1 MTSTDRSPAAAVE
14 SRPGSDSAQ
23 RQASSSVDV
32 TRGAPGRR
40 PRRLK
45 NLLYSQRLAP
55 YLFIAPFVI
64 TLLAFWMVPLA
75 RTFMMST
82 QEVLFGEATFIGA
95 ENYERLWND
104 RIFWQALYNST
115 RYMVL
120 TIALLIPI
128 PLVLAALIN
137 SKIGSPR
144 VKAFFKASMFVPALT
159 SVVVAGIIFRLMF
172 AETDSGLMN
181 QVIGFFGAGPVRWL
195 REDIG
200 GLTALLLLA
209 LWRYAGVNILYF
221 LAGMQSI
228 PEEYYEA
235 ASIDGASRVQQFF
248 HITIPNLKPI
258 IIYVTTISIYGG
270 LAMFLESFMLYAGN
284 NSPNNQ
290 GLTVVGYLYR
300 RGIEE
305 NDLGFASAV
314 GVVLLVLIMAI
325 NLTFLTLTG
334 TFKKEAS

>member
-1 MTSTDRSPAAAVE
+1 M
-14 SRPGSDSAQ
+14 
-23 RQASSSVDV
+23 
-32 TRGAPGRR
+32 
-40 PRRLK
+40 
-45 NLLYSQRLAP
+45 LYNPRLAP
-55 YLFIAPFVI
+55 YFFIAPFVI

-75 RTFMMST
+75 RTFQMST
-82 QEVLFGEATFIGA
+82 QDVLFGETSFIGA
-95 ENYERLWND
+95 DNYERLWND
-104 RIFWQALYNST
+104 RIFWQALFNST

-128 PLVLAALIN
+128 PLVLAAVLN

-144 VKAFFKASMFVPALT
+144 VKAVFKASMFVPALT

-172 AETDSGLMN
+172 SETDTGLMN

-195 REDIG
+195 REDTG

-221 LAGMQSI
+221 LAGIQSI
-228 PEEYYEA
+228 PTEYYEA

-258 IIYVTTISIYGG
+258 LVYVTSISIYGG

-325 NLTFLTLTG
+325 NLTFLTFTG
-334 TFKKEAS
+334 TFKKEASR

>member
-1 MTSTDRSPAAAVE
+1 VVASPEVQPSPKVQPSGSAEAV
-14 SRPGSDSAQ
+14 
-23 RQASSSVDV
+23 
-32 TRGAPGRR
+32 RGKPGRG

-45 NLLYSQRLAP
+45 NVLYSQRAAP
-55 YLFIAPFVI
+55 YLFISPFVI

-75 RTFMMST
+75 RTFQMST
-82 QEVLFGEATFIGA
+82 QEVLFGEGIFVGA
-95 ENYERLWND
+95 DNYLRLWND
-104 RIFWQALYNST
+104 RIFWKALFNSA

-120 TIALLIPI
+120 TLALLIPI
-128 PLVLAALIN
+128 PLVLAAVIN

-144 VKAFFKASMFVPALT
+144 VKAVFKSAMFVPALT
-159 SVVVAGIIFRLMF
+159 SIVVAGIIFRLMF
-172 AETDSGLMN
+172 SETESGLIN
-181 QVIGFFGAGPVRWL
+181 QVIGVFGIEPVRWL
-195 REDIG
+195 RQDLG

-209 LWRYAGVNILYF
+209 MWRYTGVNILYF
-221 LAGMQSI
+221 LAGMQAI
-228 PEEYYEA
+228 PRDYYEA

-248 HITIPNLKPI
+248 HITIPNLKPTLV
-258 IIYVTTISIYGG
+258 YVTTISIYGG

-325 NLTFLTLTG
+325 NLTYLTLTG
-334 TFKKEAS
+334 TFKKEAER

>member
-1 MTSTDRSPAAAVE
+1 M
-14 SRPGSDSAQ
+14 
-23 RQASSSVDV
+23 
-32 TRGAPGRR
+32 RGAKR
-40 PRRLK
+40 
-45 NLLYSQRLAP
+45 LLYSKRWAP

-64 TLLAFWMVPLA
+64 TLLAFWTVPLA
-75 RTFMMST
+75 RTFLMST
-82 QEVLFGEATFIGA
+82 QDVLFGEATFVGA
-95 ENYERLWND
+95 DNYQRLWGD
-104 RIFWQALYNST
+104 RIFWQALFNST

-128 PLVLAALIN
+128 PLVLAAVLN

-144 VKAFFKASMFVPALT
+144 VKAVFKSSMFVPTLT

-172 AETDSGLMN
+172 SETDSGLMN
-181 QVIGFFGAGPVRWL
+181 QVLGFFGAEPVRWL
-195 REDIG
+195 REDLG
-200 GLTALLLLA
+200 GLTALLMLA
-209 LWRYAGVNILYF
+209 MWRYTGINILYF

-228 PEEYYEA
+228 PTELYEA
-235 ASIDGASRVQQFF
+235 ASIDGANRVQQFF
-248 HITIPNLKPI
+248 NVTIPNLKPTI
-258 IIYVTTISIYGG
+258 VFVTAISIYGG

-314 GVVLLVLIMAI
+314 GVVLLILIMAI

-334 TFKKEAS
+334 TFKKEASR

>member
-1 MTSTDRSPAAAVE
+1 M
-14 SRPGSDSAQ
+14 
-23 RQASSSVDV
+23 
-32 TRGAPGRR
+32 RGA
-40 PRRLK
+40 K
-45 NLLYSQRLAP
+45 SLLYSQRLAP

-64 TLLAFWMVPLA
+64 TLLAFWTVPLA
-75 RTFMMST
+75 RTFLMST
-82 QEVLFGEATFIGA
+82 QEVLFGEATFVGA
-95 ENYERLWND
+95 DNYQRLWGD
-104 RIFWQALYNST
+104 RIFWQALFNST

-128 PLVLAALIN
+128 PLVLAAVLN

-144 VKAFFKASMFVPALT
+144 VKAVFKSSMFVPTLT

-172 AETDSGLMN
+172 SETDTGLMN
-181 QVIGFFGAGPVRWL
+181 QVLGFFDAGPVRWL
-195 REDIG
+195 REDLG
-200 GLTALLLLA
+200 GLTALLMLA
-209 LWRYAGVNILYF
+209 MWRYTGINILYF

-228 PEEYYEA
+228 PTELYEA
-235 ASIDGASRVQQFF
+235 ASIDGANRVQQFF
-248 HITIPNLKPI
+248 HVTIPNLKPTI
-258 IIYVTTISIYGG
+258 VFVTAISIYGG

-325 NLTFLTLTG
+325 NLTYLTLAG
-334 TFKKEAS
+334 TFKKEASR

>member
-1 MTSTDRSPAAAVE
+1 M
-14 SRPGSDSAQ
+14 
-23 RQASSSVDV
+23 
-32 TRGAPGRR
+32 RGA
-40 PRRLK
+40 K
-45 NLLYSQRLAP
+45 SLLYSQRWAP

-64 TLLAFWMVPLA
+64 TLLAFWTVPLA
-75 RTFMMST
+75 RTFLMST
-82 QEVLFGEATFIGA
+82 QNVLFGESTFVGA
-95 ENYERLWND
+95 DNYQRLLGD
-104 RIFWQALYNST
+104 RIFWQALFNST

-128 PLVLAALIN
+128 PLVLAAVIN

-144 VKAFFKASMFVPALT
+144 VKAVFKSSMFVPTLT

-172 AETDSGLMN
+172 SETDSGLMN
-181 QVIGFFGAGPVRWL
+181 QVLGFFGVDPVRWL

-200 GLTALLLLA
+200 GLVALLTLA
-209 LWRYAGVNILYF
+209 MWRYTGINILYF

-228 PEEYYEA
+228 PTELYEA
-235 ASIDGASRVQQFF
+235 ASIDGANRVQQFF
-248 HITIPNLKPI
+248 NVTIPNLKPTI
-258 IIYVTTISIYGG
+258 VFVTAISIYGG

-300 RGIEE
+300 TGIEE

-325 NLTFLTLTG
+325 NLTYLTLTG
-334 TFKKEAS
+334 TFKKEASR

>member
-1 MTSTDRSPAAAVE
+1 M
-14 SRPGSDSAQ
+14 
-23 RQASSSVDV
+23 
-32 TRGAPGRR
+32 
-40 PRRLK
+40 
-45 NLLYSQRLAP
+45 LYNPRLAP
-55 YLFIAPFVI
+55 YFFIAPFVI
-64 TLLAFWMVPLA
+64 TLLAFWMVPMA
-75 RTFMMST
+75 RTFQMST
-82 QEVLFGEATFIGA
+82 QDVLFGEATFIGA
-95 ENYERLWND
+95 DNYERLWND
-104 RIFWQALYNST
+104 RIFWQALFNST

-120 TIALLIPI
+120 TIVLLIPI
-128 PLVLAALIN
+128 PLVLAAVLN

-144 VKAFFKASMFVPALT
+144 VKAVFKASMFVPALT

-172 AETDSGLMN
+172 SETDSGLMN

-195 REDIG
+195 REDTG

-209 LWRYAGVNILYF
+209 LWRYAGVNILYS
-221 LAGMQSI
+221 LAGIQSI
-228 PEEYYEA
+228 PTEYYEA

-258 IIYVTTISIYGG
+258 LVYVTSISIYGG

-325 NLTFLTLTG
+325 NLAFLTLTG
-334 TFKKEAS
+334 TFKKEASR